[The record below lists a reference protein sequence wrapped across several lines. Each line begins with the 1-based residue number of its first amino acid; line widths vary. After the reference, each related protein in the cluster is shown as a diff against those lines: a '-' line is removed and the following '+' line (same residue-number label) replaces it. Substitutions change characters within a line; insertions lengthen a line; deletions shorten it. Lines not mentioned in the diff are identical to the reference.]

1 MLNRLFRINVAS
13 RRSDY
18 GIFRYGLLIIAAC
31 CVLSVYLVAPPLT
44 AQSTDPGSAQVA
56 ALVQRFIK
64 AQQSF
69 DPATLKDVTTEN
81 YLEVSPQGEV
91 DKREA
96 VLGFY
101 DPAHRVQVPAAS
113 VSDENIRIFGETAV
127 DVAAITYTVGEP
139 GKASHDV
146 KIRATFLAVRQ
157 QGAWKLASAQYTGI
171 RPPAAQH

>member
-1 MLNRLFRINVAS
+1 MRNSLPRINVAS
-13 RRSDY
+13 KQT
-18 GIFRYGLLIIAAC
+18 GFGVFRYGLLSAACSVFLLYPAVREIAA
-31 CVLSVYLVAPPLT
+31 
-44 AQSTDPGSAQVA
+44 QSGDATSAQVTA
-56 ALVQRFIK
+56 VVQRFIK

-69 DPATLKDVTTEN
+69 DPATLKEVTTEN

-101 DPAHRVQVPAAS
+101 DPAHRVEVPAAS

-127 DVAAITYTVGEP
+127 DVVAITYTVSES

>member
-1 MLNRLFRINVAS
+1 TALPALHAQAGNAAS
-13 RRSDY
+13 
-18 GIFRYGLLIIAAC
+18 
-31 CVLSVYLVAPPLT
+31 T
-44 AQSTDPGSAQVA
+44 QVA

-69 DPATLKDVTTEN
+69 DPATLKETTTDD

-101 DPAHRVQVPAAS
+101 DPAHRVEVPATS
-113 VSDENIRIFGETAV
+113 ISDENIRTFNDTAV
-127 DVAAITYTVGEP
+127 EVVAITYKVGAA
-139 GKASHDV
+139 GNTHDV
-146 KIRATFLAVRQ
+146 RIRATFVALRQ

-171 RPPAAQH
+171 KPPAPKQ